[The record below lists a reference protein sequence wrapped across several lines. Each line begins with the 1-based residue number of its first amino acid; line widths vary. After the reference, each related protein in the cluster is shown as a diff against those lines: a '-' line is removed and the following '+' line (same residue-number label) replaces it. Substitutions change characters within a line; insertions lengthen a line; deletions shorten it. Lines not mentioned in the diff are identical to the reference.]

1 MIFLLAKYTLLFL
14 LAAVLGFMLGYWF
27 SRRNVEDVSE
37 SFEDLRRANERSDDA
52 NWDRLW
58 GQLTAIPEP
67 KETDLRGVYERLDHV
82 ASTLS
87 QLSQPEPVNLQ
98 PLVNHVQKL
107 ENDIKAIPA
116 PAKSVSVDVSPLTG
130 KIDALQ
136 AAIRSIPKPEPQR
149 DVNLQPIDN
158 RLRAIEAELG
168 TLGKRLETPAKVERE
183 TRTESRE
190 EPRILSAALY
200 GNKDDLKLISGVGSK
215 LENLLNENGVYYF
228 WQVAE
233 WNDHD
238 IDIIDERLDVFKGRI
253 GRDNWVS
260 QARSLRQSPEAARRP
275 TDL

>member
-37 SFEDLRRANERSDDA
+37 SFEDLRKANERSDDA
-52 NWDRLW
+52 NWKRLW

-67 KETDLRGVYERLDHV
+67 KEVDLRGVNERLDHV
-82 ASTLS
+82 ATTLS
-87 QLSQPEPVNLQ
+87 QLPRPEPVNLQ
-98 PLVNHVQKL
+98 PLVDQVQKL

-116 PAKSVSVDVSPLTG
+116 PAKSVSVDVSPVTG
-130 KIDALQ
+130 KIEALQ
-136 AAIRSIPKPEPQR
+136 AAIRSIPRPEPQR
-149 DVNLQPIDN
+149 DVNFQPIDD
-158 RLRAIEAELG
+158 RLRAIEKELG
-168 TLGKRLETPAKVERE
+168 RLGKRLETPAKVERE
-183 TRTESRE
+183 TRTKSRE

-200 GNKDDLKLISGVGSK
+200 GNKDNLKLISGIGPK

-233 WNDHD
+233 WNDND
-238 IDIIDERLDVFKGRI
+238 IEIIDERLDAFKGRI
-253 GRDNWVS
+253 GRDSWVS
-260 QARSLRQSPEAARRP
+260 QARSLRRSSEAAGRP

>member
-37 SFEDLRRANERSDDA
+37 SFEDLRKANERSDDA
-52 NWDRLW
+52 NWKRLW

-67 KETDLRGVYERLDHV
+67 KEVDLRGVNERLDHV
-82 ASTLS
+82 ATTLS
-87 QLSQPEPVNLQ
+87 QLPQPEPVNLQ
-98 PLVNHVQKL
+98 PLVDQVQKL

-116 PAKSVSVDVSPLTG
+116 PAKSVSVDVSPVTG
-130 KIDALQ
+130 KIEALQ
-136 AAIRSIPKPEPQR
+136 AAIRSIPRPEPQR
-149 DVNLQPIDN
+149 DVNFQPIDD
-158 RLRAIEAELG
+158 RLRAIEKELG
-168 TLGKRLETPAKVERE
+168 RLGKRLETPAKVERE

-200 GNKDDLKLISGVGSK
+200 GNKDNLKLISGIGPK
-215 LENLLNENGVYYF
+215 LESLLNENGVYYF

-233 WNDHD
+233 WNDND
-238 IDIIDERLDVFKGRI
+238 IEIIDERLDAFKGRI
-253 GRDNWVS
+253 GRDSWVS
-260 QARSLRQSPEAARRP
+260 QARSLRRSSEAAGRP